1 MITMKKSPER
11 DFIILNLTDPQMRN
25 EEWEEGHEHRRIFTD
40 TVTELVD
47 RVHPDLITLS
57 GDVADAGQYAA
68 YEALADF
75 MDRFA
80 IPWAPIW
87 GNHDNQ
93 YGPEAVERVVEGY
106 ENHPY
111 FLYERG
117 DAALGNGNYVI
128 RIEEEG
134 KIIEGLILMD
144 THHTISYTNAE
155 GKNCRALD
163 KLWPEQLSWYERQIR
178 ALADEGCTDTTLIIH
193 IPIYAYRLAS
203 QAVFRDDINIRQA
216 PLEMFLSGEC
226 QREAYPE
233 SVGVQFDA
241 VNTPMADDG
250 VMDVITR
257 LHSTKT
263 IIAGHDHKNT
273 WMIPYQGVRLAYGLK
288 TGAGCYYDPRLNGGT
303 VIRVT
308 SDGVAEVS
316 HEFVDMTPAGEQG

>member
-1 MITMKKSPER
+1 
-11 DFIILNLTDPQMRN
+11 
-25 EEWEEGHEHRRIFTD
+25 
-40 TVTELVD
+40 
-47 RVHPDLITLS
+47 
-57 GDVADAGQYAA
+57 
-68 YEALADF
+68 
-75 MDRFA
+75 
-80 IPWAPIW
+80 
-87 GNHDNQ
+87 
-93 YGPEAVERVVEGY
+93 
-106 ENHPY
+106 
-111 FLYERG
+111 
-117 DAALGNGNYVI
+117 
-128 RIEEEG
+128 
-134 KIIEGLILMD
+134 
-144 THHTISYTNAE
+144 
-155 GKNCRALD
+155 
-163 KLWPEQLSWYERQIR
+163 
-178 ALADEGCTDTTLIIH
+178 
-193 IPIYAYRLAS
+193 
-203 QAVFRDDINIRQA
+203 
-216 PLEMFLSGEC
+216 MFLSGEC